1 MSKTRIK
8 YICSNCGYESL
19 RWLGKCPECDSWNSF
34 TEEIIETS
42 KRKISTAKTK
52 VTVTSINEISATEE
66 DRVKT
71 NIPEF
76 DRVLGGG
83 LMPGS
88 VILLGGDPGIGK
100 STLAMQAAAN
110 VREKVL
116 YVTGEES
123 EKQIKLRSSRLKL
136 KSENSS
142 EPSLDGFFV
151 FAETDLAHIIA
162 AINNVEPAVV
172 VIDSIQTMY
181 RSELENSP
189 GTITQI
195 RECTSLLMEEAKKK
209 HYSVIII
216 GHVTKE
222 GMIAGP
228 KILEHIVDT
237 VVQFEGETNHTF
249 RILRSL
255 KNRFGSTNEIG
266 IFEMREDGLKEVKNP
281 SELFLSERDRKIPGS
296 VVTST
301 MEGTRPIL
309 IEVQALVTPSNYGY
323 PQRVATGFDQRRL
336 SILLA
341 VLEKRANQRVS
352 ANNIFIN
359 MAGGVRISEPAVDL
373 AVCVSI
379 VSSLLDKNVDNQTI
393 VIGEVGLGGEI
404 RSVGNI
410 EKRIQEAEK
419 LGFTKAVIPSNN
431 VKGFKGNGKIKL
443 IPVENLSDAVS
454 LLLKPSA

>member
-1 MSKTRIK
+1 MSKTKIK

-52 VTVTSINEISATEE
+52 VTVTSINEISATED

-71 NIPEF
+71 NIAEF

-110 VREKVL
+110 VKEKVL

-123 EKQIKLRSSRLKL
+123 EKQIKLRSARLNL
-136 KSENSS
+136 KSEN
-142 EPSLDGFFV
+142 FFV
-151 FAETDLAHIIA
+151 FPETDLAHIIA
-162 AINNVEPAVV
+162 AINNVEPSVV

-181 RSELENSP
+181 RAELENSP

-209 HYSVIII
+209 HYCVIII

-222 GMIAGP
+222 GFIAGP

-237 VVQFEGETNHTF
+237 VIQFEGETNHTF
-249 RILRSL
+249 RILRSS

-266 IFEMREDGLKEVKNP
+266 IFEMSEKGLCEVKNP

-301 MEGTRPIL
+301 IEGTRPIL
-309 IEVQALVTPSNYGY
+309 LEVQALVTPSNFGY
-323 PQRVATGFDQRRL
+323 PQRVTTGFDQRRL

-352 ANNIFIN
+352 ANNIFVN

-373 AVCVSI
+373 AVCTSI
-379 VSSLLDKNVDNQTI
+379 VSSLLDKNVDNQTVI
-393 VIGEVGLGGEI
+393 IGEVGLGGEV

-419 LGFTKAVIPSNN
+419 LGFTKAVIPANN
-431 VKGFKGNGKIKL
+431 AKNFKSNGKIKIL
-443 IPVENLSDAVS
+443 PIENLSEVVN
-454 LLLKPSA
+454 LLLKSS